1 MICTNW
7 SIFILAIK
15 VKFNF
20 DSKSVHTL
28 FYKQHNIIKDQKDVS
43 KPCER
48 TLFVLNVPIYCTKEA
63 LKCVFTC
70 FGKVEEVYLKSMTSN
85 NNDEQIKSY
94 FATKAEDLDCFKA
107 GYIVFNM
114 TNSICKSLNQPINE
128 IKILSTKDKPIQTG
142 IKSNK
147 YFILIFQLLFIP

>member
-1 MICTNW
+1 
-7 SIFILAIK
+7 
-15 VKFNF
+15 
-20 DSKSVHTL
+20 
-28 FYKQHNIIKDQKDVS
+28 
-43 KPCER
+43 
-48 TLFVLNVPIYCTKEA
+48 
-63 LKCVFTC
+63 
-70 FGKVEEVYLKSMTSN
+70 MTSN

-147 YFILIFQLLFIP
+147 YFILIFQLLFIPQFRLEWIKNYRNQFLDAKHLQKEIDDFMKNYDLEQQKVLYLFLTN